1 MSVSAESDVIRRMLD
16 EGHLTHVDEDGH
28 TRELFGTCPDDRSTA
43 SVHRVSRA
51 GIRIIEVV
59 LRCPSCSQDFT
70 AGADALHL
78 R

>member
-1 MSVSAESDVIRRMLD
+1 MSVAAESEVVRRMLD
-16 EGHLTHVDEDGH
+16 DGHLTHVDEDGH
-28 TRELFGTCPDDRSTA
+28 ARELFGNCPADRSTA

-51 GIRIIEVV
+51 GNRIVEVV
-59 LRCPSCSQDFT
+59 LRCPICGQDFT

>member
-1 MSVSAESDVIRRMLD
+1 MSVAAESDVIRRMLD
-16 EGHLTHVDEDGH
+16 NGQLTHVDEGGH

-51 GIRIIEVV
+51 GNRIVEVV
-59 LRCPSCSQDFT
+59 LRCPSCGEDFT
-70 AGADALHL
+70 AGAEALHL

>member
-1 MSVSAESDVIRRMLD
+1 MSVSVESGVIQRMLND
-16 EGHLTHVDEDGH
+16 GHLTHVDEDGH
-28 TRELFGTCPDDRSTA
+28 TRELFGTCPEDRSTA

-51 GIRIIEVV
+51 GNRIVEVV
-59 LRCPSCSQDFT
+59 LRCPSCGEDFT